1 MTAPKTGRH
10 PIADA
15 VAPPEKGPAGRRR
28 RAWLRAGCVLLVV
41 AVYLSLWTAYA
52 LNGLTSHGRYR
63 QYEAGAPASAM
74 GAEFRLVSLVQTTQ
88 LTNSITG
95 EISAPPAN
103 AVFLVAR
110 LDVVRRSD
118 DPDLFCSFAILGP
131 DRRNW
136 EPNTAYVSRGLDSTC
151 PREDMP
157 PLGRTLPLEVI
168 FQVPERYVGDLAGVA
183 VDDPV
188 SRGVRPVLTPP

>member
-1 MTAPKTGRH
+1 MTADHTSL
-10 PIADA
+10 ADA
-15 VAPPEKGPAGRRR
+15 VAPPATGPGRRR
-28 RAWLRAGCVLLVV
+28 DAWLRAACVLLAV
-41 AVYLSLWTAYA
+41 AIYLSLWTAYA

-63 QYEAGAPASAM
+63 QYDAGAPVTAM

-88 LTNSITG
+88 VTESGTG
-95 EISAPPAN
+95 DIYTPPVN

-110 LDVVRRSD
+110 VDVVRRSD

-131 DRRNW
+131 GRRAW
-136 EPNTAYVSRGLDSTC
+136 EPNTVYMSRDLDSSC
-151 PREDMP
+151 PRGTMP
-157 PLGRTLPLEVI
+157 PLGRTLPLELI

-188 SRGVRPVLTPP
+188 SRSVRPVLTPP

>member
-1 MTAPKTGRH
+1 MTAQPIGRT
-10 PIADA
+10 PVADA
-15 VAPPEKGPAGRRR
+15 VAPPETGPGRRR
-28 RAWLRAGCVLLVV
+28 RAWLRAGCVLLAV

-63 QYEAGAPASAM
+63 QYAAGAPVDAM

-95 EISAPPAN
+95 EITSPPVN

-110 LDVVRRSD
+110 VDVVRRSD

-131 DRRNW
+131 ESADLGAEHRLRVARSQQQLPARGDDHRAALAARGDLPGARALRRASW
-136 EPNTAYVSRGLDSTC
+136 PGSRSTTRSRGPS
-151 PREDMP
+151 
-157 PLGRTLPLEVI
+157 GRC
-168 FQVPERYVGDLAGVA
+168 
-183 VDDPV
+183 
-188 SRGVRPVLTPP
+188 